1 MCHRYHY
8 FGQNSPVALG
18 VALGADRRK
27 RHWSSAPQ
35 APCQSQ
41 APCQLELRAR
51 GRKRRA
57 DRKRRA
63 RGRKRRAPRRPAPC
77 SAPAGAVLRAGRP
90 GSRPQA
96 PCSRPQ
102 APCSRPQGGVSQPL
116 ARGGGVG
123 TPFWRLNA
131 QRERPPML
139 RLERQQN
146 PKGRGPSA
154 KGTHATYFSKTPGG
168 YRERG
173 PANC

>member
-8 FGQNSPVALG
+8 FSQNSPVALG

-27 RHWSSAPQ
+27 RHWNYAPQ

-41 APCQLELRAR
+41 APCQ
-51 GRKRRA
+51 
-57 DRKRRA
+57 
-63 RGRKRRAPRRPAPC
+63 PAPS
-77 SAPAGAVLRAGRP
+77 SALGAAG
-90 GSRPQA
+90 
-96 PCSRPQ
+96 
-102 APCSRPQGGVSQPL
+102 SRPQGGVSQPL
-116 ARGGGVG
+116 ARGSGVG

-154 KGTHATYFSKTPGG
+154 KGTHATYFSKTP
-168 YRERG
+168 RG
-173 PANC
+173 IAKGDPQTVDCRTGRGVCSNCRDRLSLGPVAFQRKCQTPWLAAFWRKALCCRSAVKSG